1 MKTITELK
9 EKIKVGARMS
19 TKVFWTKNNEYVLI
33 TDMPDREIS
42 IVQSNGFALK
52 TWKEEEKKFV
62 DSWCKWPKKN
72 EFFPVDEVTFE
83 VRWEGGKLVYSFL

>member
-9 EKIKVGARMS
+9 GKIKVGARMS
-19 TKVFWTKNNEYVLI
+19 TKMFWIKNNEYVLI
-33 TDMPDREIS
+33 AEMPDREIS

-52 TWKEEEKKFV
+52 TWKEEGRKFV
-62 DSWCKWPKKN
+62 DSWCTWPKRTD
-72 EFFPVDEVTFE
+72 FFPIDDVTFE